1 MAAILR
7 QLGAWG
13 RPLDAS
19 AQGWRGDELFGWITI
34 VVALTLLAVL
44 CHLALVVV
52 RSRGAAAPAST
63 TGESRAAQLLVL
75 AGALL
80 LFLLVDGVALLRG
93 WGDLSAGLLRKPA
106 NGERIVNVEVLAQQ
120 WAWTFRLAGDD
131 GVFGTDDDIVT
142 MHALHLPSGRPAQLE
157 LRSKDVMHSLFV
169 PQLRIKRDAQPG
181 ATTQLLLEP
190 TRTGQYEIVCTQH
203 CGLNHY
209 KMRATLDVMDD
220 GEFERWAHAES
231 VLAKQRASAR
241 TSDGMWAWPFGKE
254 ARK

>member
-1 MAAILR
+1 MAALLR
-7 QLGAWG
+7 HLGAWG

-34 VVALTLLAVL
+34 VVSLTLLVVVAQ
-44 CHLALVVV
+44 LALVVL
-52 RSRGAAAPAST
+52 RSRRLGLPGTT
-63 TGESRAAQLLVL
+63 TGVSPTAQLVVL
-75 AGALL
+75 GGTLL

-93 WGDLSAGLLRKPA
+93 WDDLSAGLLRKPA
-106 NGERIVNVEVLAQQ
+106 VSERIVKVEVLAQQ

-131 GVFGTDDDIVT
+131 DAFGTDDDVVV
-142 MHALHLPSGRPAQLE
+142 MHALHLPAGRPAQLE

-181 ATTQLLLEP
+181 ATTELLLEP
-190 TRTGQYEIVCTQH
+190 VREGRYEIACTQH

-220 GEFERWAHAES
+220 AAFGRWAHAES
-231 VLAKQRASAR
+231 VLAKQRAGAR